1 MTKSLSVDSALLM
14 FFMKQQKQ
22 KKQRRKQRKKQRGR
36 GFLLQSNMKHEAKGT
51 GVSAS
56 KLQKVL
62 KRDRRINGAHSLA
75 GMVVEMQNHKN
86 IRIFKKSAD
95 IRKDLSA

>member
-1 MTKSLSVDSALLM
+1 MSYRGAAINTISITYGSVKCVAHV
-14 FFMKQQKQ
+14 FYEA
-22 KKQRRKQRKKQRGR
+22 R
-36 GFLLQSNMKHEAKGT
+36 EAKEATEEARGT

-56 KLQKVL
+56 KLQKAHQ
-62 KRDRRINGAHSLA
+62 KDRRINGAHSLA

>member
-1 MTKSLSVDSALLM
+1 MVVSSALLM
-14 FFMKQQKQ
+14 FFMKQGKQ
-22 KKQRRKQRKKQRGR
+22 GGR

>member
-1 MTKSLSVDSALLM
+1 MSYRGAAINTISITYGSVKCVAHV
-14 FFMKQQKQ
+14 FYEAKEATEEATE
-22 KKQRRKQRKKQRGR
+22 
-36 GFLLQSNMKHEAKGT
+36 EAKGT

-56 KLQKVL
+56 KLQKAHQ
-62 KRDRRINGAHSLA
+62 KDRRINGAHSLA